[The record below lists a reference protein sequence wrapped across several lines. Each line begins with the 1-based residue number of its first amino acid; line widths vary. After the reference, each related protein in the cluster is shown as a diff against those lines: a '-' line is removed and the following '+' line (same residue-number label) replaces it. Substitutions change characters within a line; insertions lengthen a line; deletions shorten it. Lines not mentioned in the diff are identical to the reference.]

1 MNREHFDEGRDPVI
15 RRAGELLGDA
25 RDDAEALLRAAE
37 LRAGELLSAAQAAAP
52 DRADEG
58 LRALAIQLTHVV
70 SSAEED
76 RRLLRTQTETLR
88 GLLEG
93 LRDDIDEMREDI
105 ARLLERANR
114 EPPVSIVREREEPI
128 GIRAAP
134 AEAEP
139 EPAAASQPREVV
151 FEPVGGQVHVFLENV
166 RTFGQLTA
174 LYQAL
179 VALPA
184 LRGVSIG
191 RYQAAQAHLLLDL
204 DAPLP
209 ANAVMAA
216 LAATPHVVAVDS
228 IDEGQRTIRISAG

>member
-1 MNREHFDEGRDPVI
+1 MNREHFDKGSDPGI

-52 DRADEG
+52 NRADEA

-105 ARLLERANR
+105 ARLLERANP
-114 EPPVSIVREREEPI
+114 EPPVSI

-151 FEPVGGQVHVFLENV
+151 FEPAGGQVHVFLENV